1 MRFVQGGLGRPNALQ
16 SDRACLGWRGI
27 APAKGQAGAGRF
39 VTGQICQDHPSAHSN
54 CLFEIPDT
62 EGASMT
68 IATHH
73 PVALP
78 GYDRSTLSPGIVHI
92 GLGNFH
98 RAHMAVYLDD
108 LFALGQDH
116 DWAILGA
123 GVRAG
128 DENMRQALA
137 QQDYLSTVI
146 TLDPAG
152 NSARR
157 VGAMT
162 GFVPVT
168 DDNAPLIAAMTAPAI
183 RIVSLT
189 VTEGGYYVGPDGGF
203 DASHPDITHDVAHP
217 TKPRTAFGAI
227 LAALRTRHTAGTPPF
242 TVMSC
247 DNLPGNGHVTHATV
261 TGLARL
267 QDATFATWVDANV
280 AFPNGM
286 VDRITPATGARER
299 ALATSFGL
307 SDSVPVTAEG
317 FRQWVLED
325 NFPTGRPALERVGV
339 TFTNQVHA
347 FEAMKIRILNGG
359 HAIIAYP
366 SALMGLT
373 HVHEAMAHPLIRAF
387 LRKVETDEV
396 LPHVAPV
403 PDTSIPAYLDLI
415 VERFSNPEIADTTAR
430 LCLDGSNRQPKFIVP
445 SLTDNLAAGV
455 VPHGLILLSALW
467 CHYCA
472 GVTDAGVAIPPNDPD
487 WDALQA
493 RAKAA
498 KSDPAQWLQMA
509 TVYGEISHDARVV
522 AAFAQALRDVQTMG
536 TEAVLKACLAG

>member
-1 MRFVQGGLGRPNALQ
+1 MMNKGTRMTVTQPAYDRNAL
-16 SDRACLGWRGI
+16 
-27 APAKGQAGAGRF
+27 
-39 VTGQICQDHPSAHSN
+39 T
-54 CLFEIPDT
+54 
-62 EGASMT
+62 
-68 IATHH
+68 
-73 PVALP
+73 
-78 GYDRSTLSPGIVHI
+78 PGIVHI

-128 DENMRQALA
+128 DAAMRDALA
-137 QQDYLSTVI
+137 AQDFLSTVI
-146 TLDPAG
+146 TLDPQG

-162 GFVPVT
+162 GFIPVQ
-168 DDNAPLIAAMTAPAI
+168 DDNAPLIAAMTDPAI

-189 VTEGGYYVGPDGGF
+189 VTEGGYYVTASGGF
-203 DASHPDITHDVAHP
+203 DASHPDITHDAAHP
-217 TKPRTAFGAI
+217 AAPITAFGAI
-227 LAALRTRHTAGTPPF
+227 LAALRARRVAGTPPF

-261 TGLARL
+261 VGLARL
-267 QDATFATWVDANV
+267 QDTGFAVWVDANV

-286 VDRITPATGARER
+286 VDRITPATGERER
-299 ALATSFGL
+299 SMAASFGL
-307 SDSVPVTAEG
+307 HDPVPVTCEG

-325 NFPTGRPALERVGV
+325 HFPMGRPALEKVGV

-366 SALMGLT
+366 AGLMDI
-373 HVHEAMAHPLIRAF
+373 HFVHEAMADPLIRAF
-387 LRKVETDEV
+387 LLKVERTEI

-403 PDTSIPAYLDLI
+403 PGTSIPAYLDLI
-415 VERFSNPEIADTTAR
+415 ADRFANPEIADTVRR

-445 SLTDNLAAGV
+445 SLRDHLAAGH
-455 VPHGLILLSALW
+455 VPDGLILLSALW

-472 GVTDAGVAIPPNDPD
+472 GVTDSGAAIAPNDPD
-487 WDALQA
+487 WDALQGRA
-493 RAKAA
+493 LAAKA
-498 KSDPAQWLQMA
+498 DPAAWLRMD
-509 TVYGEISHDARVV
+509 TVYGDLADDPRVV
-522 AAFAQALRDVQTMG
+522 AAFATALQAVQRDG
-536 TEAVLKACLAG
+536 TKATLDAYVAKAAH